1 MKNHNMKIT
10 VGVLALGITLSGC
23 SNILEET
30 DREGY
35 TPGYFKTEAGVEAG
49 VTALYAN
56 LRYYWGNGYWLIAN
70 ETGTDEYTY
79 GHGGNGNDLPI
90 DMSGQGD
97 LNASN
102 CRADVLWNV
111 AFTDI
116 NTASGVLENGS
127 SAGISESLLS
137 EARFFRALDYFE
149 LVQTFGGVPLD
160 LGAGELKFNTNAVR
174 ISKRNTVPEVYTK
187 AIFPDLI
194 TAIKNLP
201 ETGRVTGGVT
211 KTAARLVLAKAYL
224 TYGWWLQNPNSIPT
238 YPECSR
244 TDPDGHDATWYFQ
257 QAYDVALTA
266 IQNPGNFSLQKSFY
280 DVNEGSNDRNS
291 EIVLYA
297 DHTQSSNYYDGGTNS
312 DWSNG
317 TSPGNF
323 ARWMCRWDYTF
334 LESSKS
340 ATTWDKV
347 RTVQREAV
355 QGKDRPWK
363 EMATPIEVSTRTFAD
378 KKYDSRYDG
387 TFAYQFR
394 GNWEKVDALKGIKTI
409 YNANDLPIT
418 PEDSVLTFLDED
430 NPNVV
435 YPVTGTKNV
444 AGDGTSAAGYSNVGA
459 GVLSGRAD
467 YVINPSGISRYA
479 WLNNWKNGIYRTD
492 NGSGLGKP
500 NGDSPRPYPV
510 LKFSEL
516 YFIAAEA
523 AVRGATTQSGYSARD
538 LINVIRARAGVWTY
552 DNNRQRVKVADYSK
566 EMMEATPQTI
576 TVDYIL
582 DERSR
587 ELFGEG
593 YRWWDLVR
601 TQTWATKA
609 GTYTICGKQAGD
621 HTPET
626 VTRTITPQDYL
637 RPIPQGQLDA
647 LQMTDEEKAA
657 FQNPGYSN

>member
-1 MKNHNMKIT
+1 MKNYSIKIA
-10 VGVLALGITLSGC
+10 VGILVLGITFSGC

-35 TPGYFKTEAGVEAG
+35 TPEYFKTEAGVKAG
-49 VTALYAN
+49 ITALYAN

-174 ISKRNTVPEVYTK
+174 VSKRNTVPEVYIK

-194 TAIKNLP
+194 TAVQNLP

-211 KTAARLVLAKAYL
+211 KTAARLVLSKAYL
-224 TYGWWLQNPNSIPT
+224 TYGWWLQNPNNIPT
-238 YPECSR
+238 YPVCDR
-244 TDPDGHDATWYFQ
+244 TDPDGHDAAWYFQ

-266 IQNPGNFSLQKSFY
+266 IQNPGNFGLQKSFY
-280 DVNEGSNDRNS
+280 DVNVGSNDRNN

-317 TSPGNF
+317 ASPGNF

-347 RTVQREAV
+347 RTVQREGV

-363 EMATPIEVSTRTFAD
+363 EMATPIGVSTKTFAD

-394 GNWEKVDALKGIKTI
+394 GNWEKVDALKDIKTM
-409 YNANDLPIT
+409 YNANNLPVA

-430 NPNVV
+430 DPNVV
-435 YPVTGTKNV
+435 YPVSGTKNA

-459 GVLSGRAD
+459 GVLPGRAD

-523 AVRGATTQSGYSARD
+523 AVKGATTQSGYSARD

-552 DNNRQRVKVADYSK
+552 DNNRQRVKTADYSK
-566 EMMEATPQTI
+566 EMLEATPQMITI
-576 TVDYIL
+576 DYIL

-647 LQMTDEEKAA
+647 LQMTAEEKTA
-657 FQNPGYSN
+657 FQNPGYDN